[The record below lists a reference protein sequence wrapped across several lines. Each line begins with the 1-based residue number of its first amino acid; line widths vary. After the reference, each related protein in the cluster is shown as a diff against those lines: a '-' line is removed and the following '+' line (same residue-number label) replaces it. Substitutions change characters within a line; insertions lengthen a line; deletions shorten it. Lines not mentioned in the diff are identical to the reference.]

1 MCFHISISKS
11 KNQVSDR
18 FKIAFEDLDYEPVF
32 HLNGFSN
39 QKCYVISITNK
50 NKLTS
55 AVWGLKPADFS
66 ATDNF
71 NLNTLN
77 AKSETVFD
85 SPFIV
90 FGGWCGEPHIFAS
103 FFISLFKI

>member
-32 HLNGFSN
+32 HLNGFSK
-39 QKCYVISITNK
+39 QKCYVIPITNK

-85 SPFIV
+85 SPLYRKPILENR
-90 FGGWCGEPHIFAS
+90 CLIIA
-103 FFISLFKI
+103 